1 MESFRNQEGQPRQRI
16 VVSLGN
22 ASLPEKELKIMAKIL
37 DRKIHHPNDFFSHK
51 QEMVS
56 LSEAATN
63 WIDRIYRQIVRDARY
78 CQSQSVGNNSSMS
91 SQSSHSPSSGISQ
104 SSDPF
109 IQGVQIDWIEHENS
123 AVLGT
128 LLPVKAAW
136 ESLQISQCLRQLG
149 FSDMQITAAAANII
163 NRLIEPC
170 SEHSLVGWIATT
182 ALPELLGEGVLDFDH
197 KRFYRISDKLLK
209 NKDCIEAHL
218 RLQSRKLFTLE
229 RTVILYDLT
238 NTYFEGQALGNKKA
252 QRGNSKEKRRW
263 KLRTRAK
270 AKK

>member
-1 MESFRNQEGQPRQRI
+1 MFFRRKSAPSGINWQLVESFRNQEGQPRQRI

-37 DRKIHHPNDFFSHK
+37 DRKIHHPNDFFSHE
-51 QEMVS
+51 QEMVP

-91 SQSSHSPSSGISQ
+91 SQSSHSPNSGISQ

-149 FSDMQITAAAANII
+149 FS
-163 NRLIEPC
+163 
-170 SEHSLVGWIATT
+170 
-182 ALPELLGEGVLDFDH
+182 
-197 KRFYRISDKLLK
+197 
-209 NKDCIEAHL
+209 
-218 RLQSRKLFTLE
+218 
-229 RTVILYDLT
+229 
-238 NTYFEGQALGNKKA
+238 
-252 QRGNSKEKRRW
+252 
-263 KLRTRAK
+263 
-270 AKK
+270 